1 MKFNSFVRIFV
12 LCVLAC
18 SVYAVA
24 QDVSQTNITGSG
36 TSGRIA
42 LFKGNTKIG
51 NSKITQ
57 DSSGNENFAG
67 GINAVGVISGSSDV
81 DAGGNLNASGF
92 VDASG
97 EVYSASE
104 VATAG
109 GYFGEYIDVDAPT
122 GEAIYAYANDGSQ
135 VVQGLQYDSSGGF
148 EFAFFNYAS
157 SAVFY
162 GDIYGDTVAVGSKS
176 AAVPLK
182 SGQMVKVYSSESPQ
196 VWFEDLGTAKLV
208 GGVATVKLESKFAQL
223 VNTKLPYHVII
234 TPNGDCH
241 GLYVAQKTRNSFEVR
256 ELGGGNSNVEFDYR
270 ISALRNGYEKVRLE
284 PAIMPKVSRPPAHP
298 AALKH

>member
-1 MKFNSFVRIFV
+1 MKFNSFARIFV

-18 SVYAVA
+18 GVYAVA
-24 QDVSQTNITGSG
+24 QDSPLTNITGGG
-36 TSGRIA
+36 TKGRIP
-42 LFKGNTKIG
+42 LYTGTHKIG
-51 NSKITQ
+51 NSNISQ
-57 DSSGNENFAG
+57 DSSGNENFGAA
-67 GINAVGVISGSSDV
+67 ISAAGVISSSSDV
-81 DAGGNLNASGF
+81 DAGGNLNTNGF
-92 VDASG
+92 VDATG

-109 GYFGEYIDVDAPT
+109 GYFGNYIDVDAPS

-135 VVQGLQYDSSGGF
+135 VVQGLQYDSSSGY
-148 EFAFFNYAS
+148 EFAFFNSAS

-162 GDIYGDTVAVGSKS
+162 GDIFGDTVAVGSKS

-182 SGQMVKVYSSESPQ
+182 SGQMVKVYSQESPQ
-196 VWFEDLGTAKLV
+196 VWFEDFGDAKLV
-208 GGVATVKLESKFAQL
+208 GGVATVKLDAKFAQL
-223 VNTKLPYHVII
+223 VNTKKPYHVFI

-241 GLYVAQKTRNSFEVR
+241 GLYVALKGRNSFEVR

-270 ISALRNGYEKVRLE
+270 ISALRKGYEDVRLA
-284 PAIMPKVSRPPAHP
+284 PAIMPTVNKPPARP